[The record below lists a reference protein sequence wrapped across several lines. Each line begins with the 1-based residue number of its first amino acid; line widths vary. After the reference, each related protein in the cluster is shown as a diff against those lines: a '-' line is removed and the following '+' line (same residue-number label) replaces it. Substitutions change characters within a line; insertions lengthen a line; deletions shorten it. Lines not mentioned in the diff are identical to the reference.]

1 MGNQSSNERLEKDS
15 AENTGREKLVDI
27 SFNQI
32 LSKSRRPRTETVD
45 KSLSKK
51 KDEGNKE
58 NLPDDDDDGAIV
70 ISSDE
75 EEKEVE
81 EENYEKKFEDLKR
94 RAYQFLDQFFEE
106 NPSMLAELKAKL
118 EMEDQQKER
127 DLRMGMET
135 YKWMETQ
142 RKATEEE
149 TQRRRNEAEEGK
161 EKSLGAAGGA
171 RMYLRKCRLCGW
183 SATSQKELDDHKSI
197 HMQMDRTVKC
207 LQCSLVFFDQRDLR
221 AHEKAVHKSE
231 FRCVYCDK
239 EFRKAAYL
247 EKHMIQHKMLT
258 ESHTPSPPTLKKVE
272 EKLLAPMPSVKK
284 TFRCK
289 VCLKTFKKKSNW
301 KKHNKLHL

>member
-1 MGNQSSNERLEKDS
+1 
-15 AENTGREKLVDI
+15 
-27 SFNQI
+27 
-32 LSKSRRPRTETVD
+32 
-45 KSLSKK
+45 
-51 KDEGNKE
+51 
-58 NLPDDDDDGAIV
+58 
-70 ISSDE
+70 
-75 EEKEVE
+75 
-81 EENYEKKFEDLKR
+81 
-94 RAYQFLDQFFEE
+94 
-106 NPSMLAELKAKL
+106 
-118 EMEDQQKER
+118 MEDQQKER

-149 TQRRRNEAEEGK
+149 TQSKKEADAGNLGT
-161 EKSLGAAGGA
+161 LGATVGT

-207 LQCSLVFFDQRDLR
+207 LQCSMVFFDQRDLR

-239 EFRKAAYL
+239 QFRKAAYL

-258 ESHTPSPPTLKKVE
+258 ESHTPSPTTLTKVE
-272 EKLLAPMPSVKK
+272 RKSLATTPSVKK

-289 VCLKTFKKKSNW
+289 VCMKTFKKKSSW